1 MTAQEASA
9 RQEIIERVRH
19 RHKRRDTLIL
29 NISNKLGV
37 NGDLVDRILHQLVT
51 EGVVRTEE
59 VDGVEIVS
67 IGKKSEDSSTIG
79 HG

>member
-1 MTAQEASA
+1 MTNEEALA
-9 RQEIIERVRH
+9 RQEIIERVSH
-19 RHKRRDTLIL
+19 KHKRREWLIL

-37 NGDLVDRILHQLVT
+37 NGDFVQRILQQLVT

-67 IGKKSEDSSTIG
+67 IGKK
-79 HG
+79 